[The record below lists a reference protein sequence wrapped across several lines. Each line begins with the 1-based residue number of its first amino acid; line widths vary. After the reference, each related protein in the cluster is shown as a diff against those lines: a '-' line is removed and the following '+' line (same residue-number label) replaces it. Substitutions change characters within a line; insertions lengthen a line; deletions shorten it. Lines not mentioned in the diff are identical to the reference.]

1 MSHSGRRIACGLLL
15 AFLAGALPL
24 AAAPSRARLLA
35 PEEGAELAAG
45 HLATVEWEGAPPPR
59 AEEWEAFL
67 SVDGGRTYP
76 LRITPHLNLSIR
88 RFSFRVPDLP
98 TRSARVLLR
107 FGDERR
113 EVEVE
118 TPQRFA
124 ITPGSSLWEPTTR
137 IVFSR
142 GERPRP
148 SEEGVVL
155 WVEGTRDGSRLREVA
170 AVPVS
175 RSLHSVERPSLLLL
189 PLFWPA
195 RARVA
200 LASPMLEGQPLAAVP
215 PRGGEE
221 ESPPA
226 PATAP
231 VRLLIH
237 RFNE

>member
-1 MSHSGRRIACGLLL
+1 MSQCRRIMCGLLL

-24 AAAPSRARLLA
+24 AAAPRVRLLA
-35 PEEGAELAAG
+35 PEAGTELTAG
-45 HLATVEWEGAPPPR
+45 SVAVVQWEGAAPG

-76 LRITPHLNLSIR
+76 LRITPHLNLAIR

-118 TPQRFA
+118 TPQRFTIA
-124 ITPGSSLWEPTTR
+124 AGSSLWAPTTQ

-142 GERPRP
+142 GEKPRP
-148 SEEGVVL
+148 DAEGVVL
-155 WVEGTRDGSRLREVA
+155 WVEGARDGSRLRELA

-175 RSLHSVERPSLLLL
+175 LSLHSVERPSLLML

-200 LASPMLEGQPLAAVP
+200 LASPVLEGELLAAVP

-221 ESPPA
+221 ESPRA
-226 PATAP
+226 PASAP